1 MSYAGNSIFLTAI
14 IVAIFLQFFT
24 PVHNGKHTCHYTKV
38 IWTDNTAL
46 HQGWRIVRSSAEVLD
61 KPSTEEEK
69 KAQILLRIKAQ
80 IPYFMSAL
88 WFVYISR
95 PRLIL
100 LSSQP
105 CLNPKPVTHLSQPQ
119 FNLPGNGYIRLK
131 LVIFSLQLLYWL
143 EPFNSAYT
151 LRRKATQITH
161 SSIGCHILVLFSI
174 GADSQERNEHQ
185 TILPLSP
192 SPPYA
197 LSRHSLHLCSFLPSF

>member
-1 MSYAGNSIFLTAI
+1 MSYAGNNIFLTAI
-14 IVAIFLQFFT
+14 IIAIFLQFFT

-131 LVIFSLQLLYWL
+131 LVIFSLQLLYWHWAFQL
-143 EPFNSAYT
+143 RIHTAEKSHSNHSQLNRLPHTGTFLNRCRLTRAKWTSNYFTT
-151 LRRKATQITH
+151 LTL
-161 SSIGCHILVLFSI
+161 SSLCPVSTF
-174 GADSQERNEHQ
+174 
-185 TILPLSP
+185 SP
-192 SPPYA
+192 S
-197 LSRHSLHLCSFLPSF
+197 L